1 MKAKFYTLCGLMA
14 ACMALNATAQTLPN
28 GTFEAWKSTCGN
40 SYSPNDGELST
51 AQRPGVEPEGWNG
64 SSVNQTLFVN
74 VQKELISRGGDDNN
88 GHVVMTN
95 KFVGMMGIGSNAP
108 AYVTF
113 GNPWVYAT
121 IPVSDSDG
129 GTFGGMEYAYKP
141 DALKLSYRRTFGS
154 EDTDKAE
161 KAHIIAYLWNGTFTS
176 TISSNTQVDDADR
189 AIFGMTESTGDGQ
202 LIASV
207 DYEISGEYT
216 DWTDVT
222 IPLEYVEENAA
233 LTPSK
238 MNVILSSADY
248 WTRANIK
255 ADNVLEADSVAFVF
269 YNTAEA
275 ITIGGT
281 AVEGF
286 SSDVYE
292 YDIPSTDLPAAEDV
306 AVNTTSRFATAEVNV
321 NADNATVAITVTNQG
336 GADADGTTSRTY
348 TLRYEQPV
356 FTTAE
361 TITVGGVEVP
371 GFASDTYDYLMQSYD
386 LPTEDEISVDTT
398 SEGVE
403 VDVNIDT
410 DNAIVTITIT
420 NPDAAEDEEGAVTT
434 YTLRYYATFETA
446 ELLNGGFESWKDEA
460 GDTYTSASGQLIP
473 TARPGIEPAVWN
485 GSSVNQMGLVQ
496 VELITRGGDDS
507 DAHVVMTNEFA
518 GLAPTLGSNAP
529 AYVTYGQPW
538 VYITIPVDG
547 CDGGTFGGVG
557 YGYKP
562 DALALS
568 YRRTFGEEDADKA
581 EKAHVIAYLWDGTFT
596 STIAGESQV
605 NDADRAILGMTES
618 TGDGQLIASVDYE
631 ISGEYTDWTEAVI
644 PLEYVEENAA
654 LTPSKMNVILSS
666 ADYWTRSNIKA
677 GNVLEAD
684 NVRFVF
690 HSTLADVTI
699 DGIEDG
705 WFAPDTYAY
714 ELNGTLPAEDEMTV
728 TTAGRFATAETAVD
742 EEDNTITVTVTNQGG
757 ADADGETSHTYT
769 FTFTGSNGLDAT
781 ATAATTV
788 TAADGAVV
796 IRAAQTVD
804 VTVTDLSGRTVM
816 MTTVG
821 AGETRLGMPAG
832 FYVVKAGNTVRKVV
846 VE

>member
-14 ACMALNATAQTLPN
+14 ACMALDATAQTLPN
-28 GTFEAWKSTCGN
+28 GTFEAWKSACGDT
-40 SYSPNDGELST
+40 YSPNNGKLTT

-121 IPVSDSDG
+121 VPVSNSDG
-129 GTFGGMEYAYKP
+129 GTFGGMEYTYKP

-222 IPLEYVEENAA
+222 IPLEYVEANAA

-269 YNTAEA
+269 YNTAEG

-286 SSDVYE
+286 SSDVYI
-292 YDIPSTDLPAAEDV
+292 YGIPSTDLPAAEDV
-306 AVNTTSRFATAEVNV
+306 AVTTTSRFATAEVNV

-361 TITVGGVEVP
+361 SITVGGVEVP

-434 YTLRYYATFETA
+434 YTLRYYATIGTT
-446 ELLNGGFESWKDEA
+446 ELPNGGFESWKDEA
-460 GDTYTSASGQLIP
+460 GDTYTSTSGQLIP
-473 TARPGIEPAVWN
+473 TARPGIEPAGWN

-496 VELITRGGDDS
+496 VELVTRGGDDN

-518 GLAPTLGSNAP
+518 GFGTLGSNAP
-529 AYVTYGQPW
+529 GYVTYGQPW
-538 VYITIPVDG
+538 VYITIPVEG
-547 CDGGTFGGVG
+547 SDGGTFGGVG

-581 EKAHVIAYLWDGTFT
+581 EKAHVIAYLWNGTFT

-644 PLEYVEENAA
+644 PLEYVEANAA

-690 HSTLADVTI
+690 HSTLADVAI

-821 AGETRLGMPAG
+821 AGETRIDMPAG

>member
-14 ACMALNATAQTLPN
+14 ACMALDATAQALPN
-28 GTFEAWKSTCGN
+28 GTFEAWKSACGDT
-40 SYSPNDGELST
+40 YSPDDGELTT

-64 SSVNQTLFVN
+64 SSVSQMGLVN
-74 VQKELISRGGDDNN
+74 EELVTRGGDDSDA
-88 GHVVMTN
+88 HVVMTN
-95 KFVGMMGIGSNAP
+95 KFAGFIGIGSNAP

-113 GNPWVYAT
+113 GNPWVFAN
-121 IPVSDSDG
+121 IMDVDASDG
-129 GTFGGMEYAYKP
+129 GTFGGMEYTYKP

-154 EDTDKAE
+154 EDAGKAE
-161 KAHIIAYLWNGTFTS
+161 KAHVIAYLWNGTFTS

-216 DWTDVT
+216 DWTEAV
-222 IPLEYVEENAA
+222 IPLEYVEENAG

-248 WTRANIK
+248 WTRSNIK
-255 ADNVLEADSVAFVF
+255 AGNVLEADDVAFVF
-269 YNTAEA
+269 YNTAEG

-286 SSDVYE
+286 SSDVYK
-292 YDIPSTDLPAAEDV
+292 YGIPSTDLPAAEDV
-306 AVNTTSRFATAEVNV
+306 AVTTTSRFATAEVNV
-321 NADNATVAITVTNQG
+321 DAEQRTVTITVTNQG

-348 TLRYEQPV
+348 TLLYEEPV

-361 TITVGGVEVP
+361 SITVGGVEVP

-386 LPTEDEISVDTT
+386 LPTEDEISVTTT

-434 YTLRYYATFETA
+434 YTLRYYATFETT

-460 GDTYTSASGQLIP
+460 GDTYTSTSGQLIP
-473 TARPGIEPAVWN
+473 TARPGIEPAGWN

-496 VELITRGGDDS
+496 VELVTRGGDDS

-644 PLEYVEENAA
+644 PLEYVEENAG

-684 NVRFVF
+684 DVRFVF

-757 ADADGETSHTYT
+757 ADTDGETSHTYT

-788 TAADGAVV
+788 TAADDAVV

-821 AGETRLGMPAG
+821 AGETRLGIPAG
-832 FYVVKAGNTVRKVV
+832 FYVVKAGDTVRKVV

>member
-14 ACMALNATAQTLPN
+14 ACVTISATAQTLPN
-28 GTFEAWKSTCGN
+28 GTFEAWKSACGN
-40 SYSPNDGELST
+40 TYSPNNGKLTT

-64 SSVNQTLFVN
+64 SSVNQMSFVK
-74 VQKELISRGGDDNN
+74 VELVTRGGDDSDA
-88 GHVVMTN
+88 HVVMTN
-95 KFVGMMGIGSNAP
+95 EFAGLSQALGSNAP

-121 IPVSDSDG
+121 LPVSNSDG
-129 GTFGGMEYAYKP
+129 GTFGGMEYTYKP

-216 DWTDVT
+216 EWTDVT

-248 WTRANIK
+248 WTRSNIK
-255 ADNVLEADSVAFVF
+255 AGNVLEADSVAFVF
-269 YNTAEA
+269 YNTAEG

-292 YDIPSTDLPAAEDV
+292 YGIPSTDLPAAEDV

-321 NADNATVAITVTNQG
+321 NAEQRTVTITVTNQG

-348 TLRYEQPV
+348 TLHYEEPV
-356 FTTAE
+356 FTTAKS
-361 TITVGGVEVP
+361 ITVGGVEVP

-398 SEGVE
+398 SGGVE

-434 YTLRYYATFETA
+434 YTLRYYATIETT
-446 ELLNGGFESWKDEA
+446 ELPNGGFESWKDEA
-460 GDTYTSASGQLIP
+460 GDTYTSTSGQLIP
-473 TARPGIEPAVWN
+473 TARPGIEPAGWN

-496 VELITRGGDDS
+496 VELVTRGGDDN

-538 VYITIPVDG
+538 VYITIPVEG

-568 YRRTFGEEDADKA
+568 YRRTFGEEDTDKA

-596 STIAGESQV
+596 STIAGETEV

-631 ISGEYTDWTEAVI
+631 ISGEHTDWTEAVI

-666 ADYWTRSNIKA
+666 ADYWTRPNIKA

-684 NVRFVF
+684 DVRFVF

-769 FTFTGSNGLDAT
+769 FTFSGSDGLDAT

-821 AGETRLGMPAG
+821 AGETRLGIPAG

>member
-1 MKAKFYTLCGLMA
+1 MA

-28 GTFEAWKSTCGN
+28 GTFEAWKSACGDT
-40 SYSPNDGELST
+40 YSPNNGKLTT

-64 SSVNQTLFVN
+64 SSVNQMSFVK
-74 VQKELISRGGDDNN
+74 VELVTRGGDDSDA
-88 GHVVMTN
+88 HVVMTN
-95 KFVGMMGIGSNAP
+95 EFAGLSQALGSNAP

-121 IPVSDSDG
+121 IPVSNSDG
-129 GTFGGMEYAYKP
+129 GTFGGMEYTYKP

-222 IPLEYVEENAA
+222 IPLEYVEANAA

-248 WTRANIK
+248 WTRSNIK
-255 ADNVLEADSVAFVF
+255 AGNVLEADSVAFVF
-269 YNTAEA
+269 YTTAKG

-306 AVNTTSRFATAEVNV
+306 AVTTTSRFATAEVNV

-434 YTLRYYATFETA
+434 YTLRYYATIETA
-446 ELLNGGFESWKDEA
+446 ELPNGGFESWKDEA
-460 GDTYTSASGQLIP
+460 GDTYTSTSGQLIP
-473 TARPGIEPAVWN
+473 TARPGIEPAGWN

-496 VELITRGGDDS
+496 VELVTRGGDDN
-507 DAHVVMTNEFA
+507 DAHIVMTNQFA
-518 GLAPTLGSNAP
+518 GLSSALGSNAP

-538 VYITIPVDG
+538 VYITIPVEG

-568 YRRTFGEEDADKA
+568 YRRTFGEEDTDKA

-596 STIAGESQV
+596 STIAGETEV

-631 ISGEYTDWTEAVI
+631 ISGEHTDWTDVTI

-666 ADYWTRSNIKA
+666 ADYWTRANIKA

-684 NVRFVF
+684 DVRFVF

-821 AGETRLGMPAG
+821 AGETRIDMPAG

>member
-28 GTFEAWKSTCGN
+28 GTFEAWKSACGDT
-40 SYSPNDGELST
+40 YSPNNGKLTT

-64 SSVNQTLFVN
+64 SSVNQMGFVK
-74 VQKELISRGGDDNN
+74 VELVTRGGDDSDA
-88 GHVVMTN
+88 HVVMTN
-95 KFVGMMGIGSNAP
+95 EFAGLSQALGSNAP

-121 IPVSDSDG
+121 LPVSNSDG
-129 GTFGGMEYAYKP
+129 GTFGGMEYTYKP

-154 EDTDKAE
+154 EDTGKAE

-189 AIFGMTESTGDGQ
+189 AIFGMTESTGDGK

-207 DYEISGEYT
+207 DYEISGEHT
-216 DWTDVT
+216 DWTEAV
-222 IPLEYVEENAA
+222 IPLEYVEANAT

-248 WTRANIK
+248 WTRSNIK
-255 ADNVLEADSVAFVF
+255 AGNVLEADDVAFVF
-269 YNTAEA
+269 YNTAEG
-275 ITIGGT
+275 ITVGGT

-306 AVNTTSRFATAEVNV
+306 AVNTTSPFATAEVNV
-321 NADNATVAITVTNQG
+321 NTDNATVTITVTNQG

-361 TITVGGVEVP
+361 SITVGGVEVP

-410 DNAIVTITIT
+410 DNAIVTVTIT
-420 NPDAAEDEEGAVTT
+420 NPDAAEGEEGAVTT
-434 YTLRYYATFETA
+434 YTLRYYATIETT
-446 ELLNGGFESWKDEA
+446 ELPNGGFESWKDEA
-460 GDTYTSASGQLIP
+460 GDTYTSTSGKLIP
-473 TARPGIEPAVWN
+473 TARPGIEPAGWN

-496 VELITRGGDDS
+496 VELVKRGGDDN

-538 VYITIPVDG
+538 VYITIPVEG

-568 YRRTFGEEDADKA
+568 YRRTFGEEDTNKA

-596 STIAGESQV
+596 STIAGETEV

-644 PLEYVEENAA
+644 PLEYVEANAA

-666 ADYWTRSNIKA
+666 ADYWTRPNIKA

-684 NVRFVF
+684 DVRFVF

-821 AGETRLGMPAG
+821 AGETRLGIPAG

>member
-28 GTFEAWKSTCGN
+28 GTFEAWKSACGN
-40 SYSPNDGELST
+40 SYSPDNGKLST

-64 SSVNQTLFVN
+64 SSVNQTLIVN

-121 IPVSDSDG
+121 IPVSNSDG
-129 GTFGGMEYAYKP
+129 GTFGGMEYTYKP

-222 IPLEYVEENAA
+222 IPLEYVEANAA

-269 YNTAEA
+269 YNTAEG

-286 SSDVYE
+286 SSDVYI

-306 AVNTTSRFATAEVNV
+306 AVTTTSRFATAEVNV

-386 LPTEDEISVDTT
+386 LPAEDEVSVTTT

-434 YTLRYYATFETA
+434 YTLRYYATIETT
-446 ELLNGGFESWKDEA
+446 ELPNGGFESWKDEA
-460 GDTYTSASGQLIP
+460 GDTYTSTSGQLIP
-473 TARPGIEPAVWN
+473 TARPGIEPAGWN

-496 VELITRGGDDS
+496 VELVTRGGDDN

-518 GLAPTLGSNAP
+518 GLGAQLGSNAP

-538 VYITIPVDG
+538 VYITFPVDG

-666 ADYWTRSNIKA
+666 ADYWTRPNICA

-684 NVRFVF
+684 DVRFVF

-821 AGETRLGMPAG
+821 AGETRIDMPAG
-832 FYVVKAGNTVRKVV
+832 FYVVKAGDTVRKVV

>member
-14 ACMALNATAQTLPN
+14 ACMALDATAQTLPN
-28 GTFEAWKSTCGN
+28 GTFEAWKSACGN
-40 SYSPNDGELST
+40 SYSPDNGELST

-74 VQKELISRGGDDNN
+74 VQKELISRGGDDND

-95 KFVGMMGIGSNAP
+95 KFVGMMGFGSNAP

-113 GNPWVYAT
+113 GNPWVYAAL
-121 IPVSDSDG
+121 PVSNSDG
-129 GTFGGMEYAYKP
+129 GTFGGMEYTYKP

-154 EDTDKAE
+154 EDTGKAE

-207 DYEISGEYT
+207 DYEISGEHT

-222 IPLEYVEENAA
+222 IPLEYVEENAT

-248 WTRANIK
+248 WTRSNIK
-255 ADNVLEADSVAFVF
+255 ADNVLEADDVAFVF
-269 YNTAEA
+269 YTTAKG
-275 ITIGGT
+275 ITVGGT

-306 AVNTTSRFATAEVNV
+306 AVTTTSPFATAEVNV
-321 NADNATVAITVTNQG
+321 DAEQRTVTITVTNQG

-361 TITVGGVEVP
+361 SITVGGVEVP

-403 VDVNIDT
+403 VNVNIDT

-420 NPDAAEDEEGAVTT
+420 NPDAAEGEEGAVTT
-434 YTLRYYATFETA
+434 YTLRYYATIETT
-446 ELLNGGFESWKDEA
+446 ELPNGGFESWKDEA
-460 GDTYTSASGQLIP
+460 GDTYTSTSGQLIP
-473 TARPGIEPAVWN
+473 TARPGIEPAGWN

-496 VELITRGGDDS
+496 VELVKRGGDDN

-518 GLAPTLGSNAP
+518 GFGTLGSNAP

-538 VYITIPVDG
+538 VYITIPVEG
-547 CDGGTFGGVG
+547 SDGGTFGGVG

-654 LTPSKMNVILSS
+654 RTPSKMNVILSS
-666 ADYWTRSNIKA
+666 ADYWTRPNIKA
-677 GNVLEAD
+677 GNVLDAD
-684 NVRFVF
+684 VVRFVF

-769 FTFTGSNGLDAT
+769 FTFTGSDGLDAT

-821 AGETRLGMPAG
+821 AGETRLGIPAG
-832 FYVVKAGNTVRKVV
+832 FYVVKAGDTVRKVV

>member
-14 ACMALNATAQTLPN
+14 ACMALDATAQTLPN
-28 GTFEAWKSTCGN
+28 GTFEAWKSACGDT
-40 SYSPNDGELST
+40 YSPNNGKLTT

-64 SSVNQTLFVN
+64 SSVNQMSLVK
-74 VQKELISRGGDDNN
+74 VELVTRGGDDSDA
-88 GHVVMTN
+88 HVVMTN
-95 KFVGMMGIGSNAP
+95 EFAGFGSLGSNAP

-121 IPVSDSDG
+121 IPVSNSDG
-129 GTFGGMEYAYKP
+129 GTFGGMEYTYKP

-154 EDTDKAE
+154 KDTGKAE

-189 AIFGMTESTGDGQ
+189 AILGMTESTGDGQ

-216 DWTDVT
+216 DWTEAV
-222 IPLEYVEENAA
+222 IPLEYVEENAG

-248 WTRANIK
+248 WTRSNIK
-255 ADNVLEADSVAFVF
+255 AGNVLEADDVAFVF
-269 YNTAEA
+269 YNTAEG

-286 SSDVYE
+286 SSDVYN
-292 YDIPSTDLPAAEDV
+292 YGIPSTDLPAAEDV
-306 AVNTTSRFATAEVNV
+306 AVTTTSRFATAGVNV
-321 NADNATVAITVTNQG
+321 DAEQRTVTITVTNQG

-348 TLRYEQPV
+348 TLHYEEPV

-361 TITVGGVEVP
+361 SITVGGVEVP

-398 SEGVE
+398 SGGVE

-420 NPDAAEDEEGAVTT
+420 NPDAAEGEEGAVTT
-434 YTLRYYATFETA
+434 YTLRYYATIETT
-446 ELLNGGFESWKDEA
+446 ELPNGGFESWKDEA
-460 GDTYTSASGQLIP
+460 GDTYTSTSGQLIP
-473 TARPGIEPAVWN
+473 TARPGIEPAGWN

-496 VELITRGGDDS
+496 VELVTRGGDDS

-518 GLAPTLGSNAP
+518 GFGTLGSNAP

-538 VYITIPVDG
+538 VYITIPVEG
-547 CDGGTFGGVG
+547 SDGGTFGGVG

-618 TGDGQLIASVDYE
+618 TGDGKLIASVDYE

-644 PLEYVEENAA
+644 PLEYVEANAA

-666 ADYWTRSNIKA
+666 ADYWTRPNIKA

-684 NVRFVF
+684 DVRFVF

-769 FTFTGSNGLDAT
+769 FTFTGSDGLDVT

-821 AGETRLGMPAG
+821 AGETRLGIPAG
-832 FYVVKAGNTVRKVV
+832 FYVVKAGDTVRKVV

>member
-28 GTFEAWKSTCGN
+28 GTFEAWKSACGN
-40 SYSPNDGELST
+40 TYSPNNGKLTT

-64 SSVNQTLFVN
+64 SSVNQMSFVK
-74 VQKELISRGGDDNN
+74 VELVTRGGDDSDA
-88 GHVVMTN
+88 HVVMTN
-95 KFVGMMGIGSNAP
+95 EFAGLSQALGSNAP

-121 IPVSDSDG
+121 IPVSNSDG
-129 GTFGGMEYAYKP
+129 GTFGGMEYTYKP

-154 EDTDKAE
+154 EDADKAE
-161 KAHIIAYLWNGTFTS
+161 KAHVIAYLWNGTFTS

-216 DWTDVT
+216 EWTDVT

-255 ADNVLEADSVAFVF
+255 AGNVLEADSVAFVF
-269 YNTAEA
+269 YNTAEG

-286 SSDVYE
+286 SSDVYN
-292 YDIPSTDLPAAEDV
+292 YGIPSTDLPAAEDV
-306 AVNTTSRFATAEVNV
+306 AVTTTSRFATAEVNV
-321 NADNATVAITVTNQG
+321 DAEQRTVTITVTNQG

-348 TLRYEQPV
+348 TLHYEEPV

-361 TITVGGVEVP
+361 SITVGGVEVP

-398 SEGVE
+398 SGGVE

-420 NPDAAEDEEGAVTT
+420 NPDAAEGEEGAVTT
-434 YTLRYYATFETA
+434 YTLRYYATIETA
-446 ELLNGGFESWKDEA
+446 ELPNGGFESWKDEA
-460 GDTYTSASGQLIP
+460 GDTYTSTSGQLIP
-473 TARPGIEPAVWN
+473 TARPGIEPAGWN

-496 VELITRGGDDS
+496 VELVKRGGDDN
-507 DAHVVMTNEFA
+507 DAHVVMTNQFA
-518 GLAPTLGSNAP
+518 GLSSALGSNAP

-538 VYITIPVDG
+538 VYITFPVEG

-562 DALALS
+562 DALKLS
-568 YRRTFGEEDADKA
+568 YRRTFGSEDADKA
-581 EKAHVIAYLWDGTFT
+581 EKAHVIAYLWNGTFT

-666 ADYWTRSNIKA
+666 ADYWTRPNIKA

-684 NVRFVF
+684 DVRFVF

-821 AGETRLGMPAG
+821 AGETRIDMPAG

>member
-28 GTFEAWKSTCGN
+28 GTFEAWKSACGDT
-40 SYSPNDGELST
+40 YSPNNGKLTT

-64 SSVNQTLFVN
+64 SSVNQMSFVK
-74 VQKELISRGGDDNN
+74 VELVTRGGDDSDA
-88 GHVVMTN
+88 HVVMTN
-95 KFVGMMGIGSNAP
+95 EFAGLSQALGSNAP

-121 IPVSDSDG
+121 LPVSNSDG
-129 GTFGGMEYAYKP
+129 GTFGGMEYTYKP

-161 KAHIIAYLWNGTFTS
+161 KAHIIATFTS

-222 IPLEYVEENAA
+222 IPLEYVEANAA

-248 WTRANIK
+248 WTRSNIK
-255 ADNVLEADSVAFVF
+255 AGNVLEADSVAFVF
-269 YNTAEA
+269 YTTAKG

-306 AVNTTSRFATAEVNV
+306 AVTTTSRFATAEVNV

-361 TITVGGVEVP
+361 SITVGGVEVP

-398 SEGVE
+398 SGGVE

-434 YTLRYYATFETA
+434 YTLRYYATIETA
-446 ELLNGGFESWKDEA
+446 ELPNGGFESWKDEA
-460 GDTYTSASGQLIP
+460 GDTYTSTSGQLIP
-473 TARPGIEPAVWN
+473 TARPGIEPAGWN

-496 VELITRGGDDS
+496 VELVTRGGDDS

-518 GLAPTLGSNAP
+518 GLSSALGSNAP

-538 VYITIPVDG
+538 VYITFPVDG

-596 STIAGESQV
+596 STIAGETEV

-666 ADYWTRSNIKA
+666 ADYWTRPNIKA

-684 NVRFVF
+684 DVRFVF

-821 AGETRLGMPAG
+821 AGETRIDMPAG
-832 FYVVKAGNTVRKVV
+832 FYVVKAGSAR
-846 VE
+846 